1 MKKHRIFV
9 LSENAQIYGME
20 WDEAILTGELETVKE
35 FESYAEAVAAFESG
49 NYNPEIYGVE

>member
-20 WDEAILTGELETVKE
+20 LDYAILTGELETVQE
-35 FESYAEAVAAFESG
+35 EGESE
-49 NYNPEIYGVE
+49 